1 MNLGKF
7 LGDRAAKYR
16 DKTLFI
22 FQDQELSYEK
32 YDERTNKL
40 AWSLASEG
48 LQQGDRSCVLF
59 PNCFEILECYFA
71 IGKIGAISIPL
82 NPMYTPREIKY
93 VVNNSEAKFLITSKN
108 DLDKVL
114 ARREEMP
121 TLEKIFVSGINNH
134 ETALPYEKLIEEA
147 SGEIEGYHIDPDSV
161 AMILYTSGTTGVP
174 KGVMLTHRGLLE
186 NADIMVQTLGF
197 NENDRSLCVLPMF
210 HLFATAFDLLQMMTA
225 GGSTILME
233 RFDPVKACQLIEKY
247 RATVIIGVPTIFIY
261 LINYPNRKRYDLSSL
276 RIGDTGG
283 GPVPVELK
291 TQFEKEVGMVLVES
305 YGLTEASP
313 VVCVERP
320 GKERR
325 LGSCGITLSG
335 METRVVD
342 QNGEDVPPGEIGE
355 LILKGPNVMV
365 GYWKMSEE
373 TAKTVRDG
381 WLHTGDLMKK
391 DQDGYIYMV
400 DRLKDMIL
408 CGGYNV
414 YPKEIESV
422 LYSHPSILEV
432 AVVGVPDDVKGEI
445 PKAFV
450 VLKEEK
456 SLTKEEINQFCRDNL
471 AAYKVPREIHL
482 VSELP
487 KTITGKIRKVDIRED
502 IHR

>member
-1 MNLGKF
+1 
-7 LGDRAAKYR
+7 
-16 DKTLFI
+16 
-22 FQDQELSYEK
+22 
-32 YDERTNKL
+32 
-40 AWSLASEG
+40 
-48 LQQGDRSCVLF
+48 
-59 PNCFEILECYFA
+59 
-71 IGKIGAISIPL
+71 
-82 NPMYTPREIKY
+82 
-93 VVNNSEAKFLITSKN
+93 
-108 DLDKVL
+108 
-114 ARREEMP
+114 
-121 TLEKIFVSGINNH
+121 
-134 ETALPYEKLIEEA
+134 
-147 SGEIEGYHIDPDSV
+147 
-161 AMILYTSGTTGVP
+161 
-174 KGVMLTHRGLLE
+174 
-186 NADIMVQTLGF
+186 
-197 NENDRSLCVLPMF
+197 MF
-210 HLFATAFDLLQMMTA
+210 HLFAAAFDLLQMMTA

-233 RFDPVKACQLIEKY
+233 RFDPEKACQLIEKY

-261 LINYPNRKRYDLSSL
+261 LINHPNRRRYDLNSL

-291 TQFEKEVGMVLVES
+291 TRFEEEVGMALVES

-342 QNGEDVPPGEIGE
+342 QNGKDVPPGEIGE

-365 GYWKMSEE
+365 GYWKMPEE

-381 WLHTGDLMKK
+381 WLYTGDLMKK
-391 DQDGYIYMV
+391 DEDGYIYMV

-408 CGGYNV
+408 CGGYNI

-445 PKAFV
+445 PKAFI

-456 SLTKEEINQFCRDNL
+456 SLTKEKINQFCRDNL
-471 AAYKVPREIHL
+471 AAYKIPREIQI

-487 KTITGKIRKVDIRED
+487 KTTTGKIRKVDIR
-502 IHR
+502 